1 MNESEKPRLVV
12 YVGNTL
18 QKGLLRRFSVFRE
31 GEYPP
36 AISALRAKSPALRGL
51 FLPVEKLSE
60 ARKRVRTKGD
70 ILNTFVSRVPK
81 ELEK

>member
-1 MNESEKPRLVV
+1 MNKPKNPQLVV

-18 QKGLLRRFSVFRE
+18 LKGLLRQFSVFRE

-36 AISALRAKSPALRGL
+36 AISSLLAKSPSLRGL

-70 ILNTFVSRVPK
+70 ILNTFVSRVHK